1 MKIRSVRANNRSKA
15 FEVETPKGLLRF
27 PYAKVTPKPTSRDR
41 IVRVFVDPELGR
53 EAFTY
58 ELASGREGSLH
69 VDAVLDENK
78 DPAFMADL
86 LAYDLTVEAQRRM
99 EKTHLSHR
107 EICRRLGTSPA
118 QLYRVLD
125 TGKPRTSLRQLVE
138 LLGVLGC
145 QVELRTRNVAA
156 RARPVAVRP
165 GR

>member
-15 FEVETPKGLLRF
+15 FEVATPKGLLRF

-41 IVRVFVDPELGR
+41 IVRVYVDPELGR

-69 VDAVLDENK
+69 LDAVLDENK
-78 DPAFMADL
+78 DPAFMADI
-86 LAYDLTVEAQRRM
+86 LAYELTLEAQRRM
-99 EKTHLSHR
+99 EKTLLSHR
-107 EICRRLGTSPA
+107 EICRRLGTSAA

-125 TGKPRTSLRQLVE
+125 TGKPRTSLRQLIE

-145 QVELRTRNVAA
+145 HVELRTRDVAT
-156 RARPVAVRP
+156 RSRPAAMR
-165 GR
+165 RKR